1 MKRLISLLALLV
13 VTVVLPGT
21 LRAQTKLFEGTW
33 KLNLTKSKYEGA
45 QAPKA
50 LTRTVTAE
58 GTGLKYS
65 FEGEAADGSKISYS
79 FTSKLDGSD
88 SAVSGIGTPGGADT
102 VALQRTSAHKMT
114 GVLKKGGAKI
124 GDVWTALGP
133 DNKTVTVNTK
143 AKIDG
148 KEVKTLQVYDKQ

>member
-45 QAPKA
+45 QAPKS

-65 FEGEAADGSKISYS
+65 FEGEAADGSKVSYS
-79 FTSKLDGSD
+79 FSSKLAGSE
-88 SAVSGIGTPGGADT
+88 SAVRGRREPDAGRIRHGSTTKNECSQDD
-102 VALQRTSAHKMT
+102 R
-114 GVLKKGGAKI
+114 GVEEG
-124 GDVWTALGP
+124 WSE
-133 DNKTVTVNTK
+133 NR
-143 AKIDG
+143 
-148 KEVKTLQVYDKQ
+148 